1 MIKRFIKYYKPHKKL
16 LFIDLF
22 CALMISLIDLIFP
35 IITREVLNKA
45 DEVINGPS
53 SGGTTPIES
62 LIFPDKFLEEN
73 AFIRIIIVMGIIFVI
88 FYAIRFLL
96 SYIIGYYGHVMG
108 IRLETDM
115 RKDLFHKFQKLDYQ
129 YFDDKKTGELMSN
142 LTTHLH
148 DVSEMSHHAPEDLF
162 ISFIMLIGSF
172 IYLFIF
178 LNPYLT
184 IIVFVFLLMLVAYS
198 ISRRKKMLKAFRDA
212 RNAQS
217 ELSAKV
223 ESSLSGIRLTKAFN
237 NSEYEEN
244 KFEEINSLYRGA
256 RAGVFKQIGMY
267 GSGNDFFISL
277 TNLAL
282 LVFGIIFVINDWG
295 VDYVD
300 LTAYFLFINFLIKPI
315 SRLTASMEQIQQGF
329 SGVEK
334 FYNIMDVEERIVN
347 NDGIVKEKFTGEI
360 EFKDVSFSYVHED
373 DKQVLS
379 NLNLTIK
386 PGKKVAIVG
395 ETGVGKTTISKL
407 IPRFYDVDSG
417 EILVDGVNV
426 KEYNLNSLR
435 NAIGHVEQDV
445 FIFYGTIKENIL
457 FGKPDATM
465 EEVIEAAKKARIHDF
480 IESLDNKYDTLTG
493 ERGVKLSGGQK
504 QRIAIARLFLKDP
517 TIIILDEATSSLDNV
532 TEKLIQQSFDDLSK
546 DKTTIVIA
554 HRLSTIKNADE
565 IIVISKKG
573 IIERGNHEELI
584 KQNGFYANLYN
595 SSITI

>member
-1 MIKRFIKYYKPHKKL
+1 
-16 LFIDLF
+16 
-22 CALMISLIDLIFP
+22 
-35 IITREVLNKA
+35 
-45 DEVINGPS
+45 
-53 SGGTTPIES
+53 
-62 LIFPDKFLEEN
+62 
-73 AFIRIIIVMGIIFVI
+73 
-88 FYAIRFLL
+88 
-96 SYIIGYYGHVMG
+96 
-108 IRLETDM
+108 
-115 RKDLFHKFQKLDYQ
+115 
-129 YFDDKKTGELMSN
+129 
-142 LTTHLH
+142 
-148 DVSEMSHHAPEDLF
+148 
-162 ISFIMLIGSF
+162 
-172 IYLFIF
+172 
-178 LNPYLT
+178 
-184 IIVFVFLLMLVAYS
+184 
-198 ISRRKKMLKAFRDA
+198 
-212 RNAQS
+212 
-217 ELSAKV
+217 
-223 ESSLSGIRLTKAFN
+223 
-237 NSEYEEN
+237 
-244 KFEEINSLYRGA
+244 
-256 RAGVFKQIGMY
+256 
-267 GSGNDFFISL
+267 
-277 TNLAL
+277 
-282 LVFGIIFVINDWG
+282 
-295 VDYVD
+295 
-300 LTAYFLFINFLIKPI
+300 
-315 SRLTASMEQIQQGF
+315 
-329 SGVEK
+329 
-334 FYNIMDVEERIVN
+334 MDVEEKIVN
-347 NDGIVKEKFTGEI
+347 NDGLVKEKFTGDI
-360 EFKDVSFSYVHED
+360 EFKDVSFSYVHDD

-379 NLNLTIK
+379 NLSIK
-386 PGKKVAIVG
+386 IEPGKKVAIVG

-435 NAIGHVEQDV
+435 DAIGHVEQDV

-480 IESLDNKYDTLTG
+480 IESLDNKYDTITG